1 MAVFSASHT
10 GADDQGPAL
19 MQTPAQVVRDLG
31 GPVPVPGVAQR
42 QGHDLGPAHAHL
54 LLTGSGHGCRDQTG
68 TGAQCPPGRQMPCA
82 AHAGAPPHDEDMPVG
97 VLVAR
102 GCHGRQQI
110 QGMAVQQAERAGP
123 FFPDPGRHGD
133 GAHMAFPGVRA
144 GPGQHQAGLGGGER
158 NRGIRPDGIGA
169 GQTAG
174 GIQPRRHVQGQDQ
187 GPGREPVHEG
197 YQTSGI
203 VAQLAGKT
211 RPQQPVHQDVGMGES
226 AGRLRQRGHRQ
237 EGDTTGP
244 GRLEMIGRLVPV
256 MFQRPGMENMRT
268 GSGVTQIAGKAG
280 GIAAIVAAAHE
291 QPDLLPRKPGTQGA
305 QLAERRGCGILHQ
318 DLGQD
323 AQFRGLP
330 VPLLHLVRQG
340 QRRQCGPPFPVH
352 IRPPVRQPQLPWF
365 VHG

>member
-1 MAVFSASHT
+1 
-10 GADDQGPAL
+10 
-19 MQTPAQVVRDLG
+19 
-31 GPVPVPGVAQR
+31 
-42 QGHDLGPAHAHL
+42 
-54 LLTGSGHGCRDQTG
+54 
-68 TGAQCPPGRQMPCA
+68 
-82 AHAGAPPHDEDMPVG
+82 
-97 VLVAR
+97 
-102 GCHGRQQI
+102 
-110 QGMAVQQAERAGP
+110 
-123 FFPDPGRHGD
+123 
-133 GAHMAFPGVRA
+133 
-144 GPGQHQAGLGGGER
+144 
-158 NRGIRPDGIGA
+158 
-169 GQTAG
+169 
-174 GIQPRRHVQGQDQ
+174 
-187 GPGREPVHEG
+187 
-197 YQTSGI
+197 
-203 VAQLAGKT
+203 
-211 RPQQPVHQDVGMGES
+211 MGES